1 MQPQHSNTATSQS
14 QSQSQSRT
22 QTQTT
27 EFHDTDREMMEA
39 KIREALETLSQIQVT
54 VMNHESADEQVL
66 QQRVDRLVR
75 GFAEMHTAKDR
86 LNVSVPEEVLAYIR
100 DGRNPDEF
108 TSQFMERVASE
119 NQFTNGKIAA
129 LTNFKHEFQE
139 KLKEFFP
146 EESSEKLDS
155 QKPAN
160 KDDEAQ

>member
-1 MQPQHSNTATSQS
+1 MQPPHSNAAASQS
-14 QSQSQSRT
+14 HT
-22 QTQTT
+22 QTTATT
-27 EFHDTDREMMEA
+27 EFHDTDRETMEA

-75 GFAEMHTAKDR
+75 GYAEMHAVKDR
-86 LNVSVPEEVLAYIR
+86 MNVSVPEEVLAYIR

-119 NQFTNGKIAA
+119 NQFTNGKISA
-129 LTNFKHEFQE
+129 LTNFKQEFEE

-146 EESSEKLDS
+146 DESSKRLDS
-155 QKPAN
+155 QKPPHT
-160 KDDEAQ
+160 DDIQ

>member
-1 MQPQHSNTATSQS
+1 MQPPHSNAATSQS
-14 QSQSQSRT
+14 QSQAT
-22 QTQTT
+22 TAAT
-27 EFHDTDREMMEA
+27 EFHDAARETMEA

-75 GFAEMHTAKDR
+75 GFAEMHTAKDQ
-86 LNVSVPEEVLAYIR
+86 LNASVPEEVLAYIR

-129 LTNFKHEFQE
+129 LSNFKHEFEE
-139 KLKEFFP
+139 KLREFFP
-146 EESSEKLDS
+146 EESSERLDR
-155 QKPAN
+155 
-160 KDDEAQ
+160 